1 MIIYITL
8 AYGLIV
14 TAGAAAV
21 YLLMRGEHAR
31 AETYAEQLRGM
42 NSAFRS
48 AQDRAAH
55 YARYFADAQDQLYRI
70 KRARHDSAKHA
81 RAAQIAQRKAQV
93 LAKAAEL
100 QVDRIAA

>member
-14 TAGAAAV
+14 TGV
-21 YLLMRGEHAR
+21 NLLLRREVAR
-31 AETYAEQLRGM
+31 A
-42 NSAFRS
+42 RS
-48 AQDRAAH
+48 QRDTWREVYDKALSDLDAIYYTRHLAA
-55 YARYFADAQDQLYRI
+55 
-70 KRARHDSAKHA
+70 KKA